1 MPRRKHGEPKR
12 IAARR
17 TPTSEKSRQEA
28 SEASVV
34 LKDEGYIFDLAFTSV
49 LKRAIRT
56 LSTVLDESE
65 LV

>member
-1 MPRRKHGEPKR
+1 
-12 IAARR
+12 
-17 TPTSEKSRQEA
+17 
-28 SEASVV
+28 V